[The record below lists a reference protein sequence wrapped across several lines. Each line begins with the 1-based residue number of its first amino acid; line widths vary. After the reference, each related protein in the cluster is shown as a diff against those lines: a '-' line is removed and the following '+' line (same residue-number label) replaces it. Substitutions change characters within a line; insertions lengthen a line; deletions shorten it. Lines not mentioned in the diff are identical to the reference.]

1 MGAAHPTRGKLK
13 RSTPPTSPKMT
24 RRERSDLLSAAYH
37 AARTLAAW
45 LILAALF
52 TLLCF
57 VP

>member
-1 MGAAHPTRGKLK
+1 
-13 RSTPPTSPKMT
+13 MT
-24 RRERSDLLSAAYH
+24 RTQKRALRSAIYH

-52 TLLCF
+52 SLLFF

>member
-1 MGAAHPTRGKLK
+1 
-13 RSTPPTSPKMT
+13 MT